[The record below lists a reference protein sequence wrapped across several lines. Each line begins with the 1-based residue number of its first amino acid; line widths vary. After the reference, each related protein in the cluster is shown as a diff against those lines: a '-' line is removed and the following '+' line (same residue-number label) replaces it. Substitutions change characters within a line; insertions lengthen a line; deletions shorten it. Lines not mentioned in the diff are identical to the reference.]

1 MPPAPNPVLDVL
13 EEEGTSLFCKPVYI
27 PQNIKKVGMDFN
39 NGLQTIFKISF

>member
-1 MPPAPNPVLDVL
+1 MLDVS
-13 EEEGTSLFCKPVYI
+13 EEEGIFLFCKPVYI